1 MRYLTLGE
9 VVALHRAIL
18 ESSGGASG
26 IRDLGALESALA
38 QPRASF
44 GGADLHQ
51 SLHAKAA
58 ALGFSL
64 AMNHAFVDGN
74 KRVAHAAM
82 EVFLIL
88 NAYEIVASVD
98 EQERLM
104 LDLAAGRLVA
114 PFAQSVPKGARWYLV
129 YRAAREAEPA
139 FAAFRD
145 WITRAA
151 QGKKRKTRV
160 P

>member
-9 VVALHRAIL
+9 VVALHRVIL

-44 GGADLHQ
+44 GGADLHT

-64 AMNHAFVDGN
+64 TLNHPFLDGN

-82 EVFLIL
+82 EAFLML
-88 NAYEIVASVD
+88 NGAEIVAPVD

-104 LDLAAGRLVA
+104 LDLAAGNVT
-114 PFAQSVPKGARWYLV
+114 
-129 YRAAREAEPA
+129 REQLTE
-139 FAAFRD
+139 
-145 WITRAA
+145 WIEKHLQPTR
-151 QGKKRKTRV
+151 
-160 P
+160 